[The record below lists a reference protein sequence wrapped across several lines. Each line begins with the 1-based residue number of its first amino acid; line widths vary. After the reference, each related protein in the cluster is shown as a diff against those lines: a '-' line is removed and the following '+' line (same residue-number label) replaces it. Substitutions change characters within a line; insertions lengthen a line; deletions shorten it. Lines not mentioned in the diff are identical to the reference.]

1 MSETNHEAKVATFF
15 EEFSSLIGVERSS
28 ISNNSKLDE
37 LEWDSMA
44 LISTMALIDEIFDTV
59 ISGDKLTEC
68 ITIGDILALVKP
80 NT

>member
-28 ISNNSKLDE
+28 ISNNSRLDE

-44 LISTMALIDEIFDTV
+44 LISTMALIDEIFDIV
-59 ISGDKLTEC
+59 VSGDKLTEC
-68 ITIGDILALVKP
+68 ITIEDILALVKID
-80 NT
+80 T